1 MVLQC
6 DAGSRKS
13 PIFILEKGIIMDIS
27 SILWGFIASYL
38 AGSLPSLRE
47 FISTKDKTTLDE
59 RIEQCYQTALGR
71 WCAND
76 AVRQRIA
83 QKHFN
88 DLKQVKK
95 LYLTEKWE
103 KEGVILSSLANLW
116 IEELSK
122 DEEVS
127 YYITTQGIILKDEK
141 LDKLTASLT
150 NQETRNGQRI
160 RRGLTKHKAVDGYIR
175 RFCTSD
181 QSENNFIYYVLG
193 KKERHTLADYVTG
206 VEETSTNKIVLYS
219 LSLIHI

>member
-1 MVLQC
+1 MLSDSIGTMVC
-6 DAGSRKS
+6 KR
-13 PIFILEKGIIMDIS
+13 
-27 SILWGFIASYL
+27 
-38 AGSLPSLRE
+38 
-47 FISTKDKTTLDE
+47 
-59 RIEQCYQTALGR
+59 C
-71 WCAND
+71 
-76 AVRQRIA
+76 RQA
-83 QKHFN
+83 AHCPKHFN

-193 KKERHTLADYVTG
+193 KKNV
-206 VEETSTNKIVLYS
+206 
-219 LSLIHI
+219 IHWLTMLRE

>member
-1 MVLQC
+1 
-6 DAGSRKS
+6 
-13 PIFILEKGIIMDIS
+13 MDIS

-160 RRGLTKHKAVDGYIR
+160 RRGLTKHKAAEAAGDVEITDADGEVG
-175 RFCTSD
+175 RFCGGCGAPLAEG
-181 QSENNFIYYVLG
+181 QKFCGACG
-193 KKERHTLADYVTG
+193 KPADDV
-206 VEETSTNKIVLYS
+206 K
-219 LSLIHI
+219 

>member
-1 MVLQC
+1 M
-6 DAGSRKS
+6 
-13 PIFILEKGIIMDIS
+13 
-27 SILWGFIASYL
+27 
-38 AGSLPSLRE
+38 
-47 FISTKDKTTLDE
+47 
-59 RIEQCYQTALGR
+59 
-71 WCAND
+71 
-76 AVRQRIA
+76 
-83 QKHFN
+83 
-88 DLKQVKK
+88 
-95 LYLTEKWE
+95 TEKWE

-193 KKERHTLADYVTG
+193 KKNV
-206 VEETSTNKIVLYS
+206 
-219 LSLIHI
+219 IHWLTMLRE

>member
-122 DEEVS
+122 DEVVS
-127 YYITTQGIILKDEK
+127 YYITTQGIILKGTDF
-141 LDKLTASLT
+141 TALYRGKNNYRLHEEVSV
-150 NQETRNGQRI
+150 RI
-160 RRGLTKHKAVDGYIR
+160 VKYDDDNMWFV
-175 RFCTSD
+175 
-181 QSENNFIYYVLG
+181 
-193 KKERHTLADYVTG
+193 
-206 VEETSTNKIVLYS
+206 VE
-219 LSLIHI
+219 

>member
-141 LDKLTASLT
+141 LDKLT
-150 NQETRNGQRI
+150 
-160 RRGLTKHKAVDGYIR
+160 V
-175 RFCTSD
+175 
-181 QSENNFIYYVLG
+181 
-193 KKERHTLADYVTG
+193 
-206 VEETSTNKIVLYS
+206 
-219 LSLIHI
+219 

>member
-95 LYLTEKWE
+95 LYLTERGKLL
-103 KEGVILSSLANLW
+103 LSHARDLVSQFEQLEELMLSQGQNERFQLGTTLTVGTCLAPTLIGELEETLPGLEVYSFVRNTHE
-116 IEELSK
+116 IEEKL
-122 DEEVS
+122 
-127 YYITTQGIILKDEK
+127 LKSD
-141 LDKLTASLT
+141 LD
-150 NQETRNGQRI
+150 
-160 RRGLTKHKAVDGYIR
+160 
-175 RFCTSD
+175 
-181 QSENNFIYYVLG
+181 
-193 KKERHTLADYVTG
+193 
-206 VEETSTNKIVLYS
+206 
-219 LSLIHI
+219 